1 MSTSR
6 YGFSTVPTNTLNP
19 SVPINDFMRLVDAL
33 LDTEV
38 EQMDLAVPPT
48 TGDIDAGKVWIPA
61 SGASGDWTA
70 HDGDIAICV
79 AANQW
84 IFVVPP
90 EGKRVRNK
98 DDSLDYIFDG
108 SAWAVSASG
117 GSAASI
123 SYDNSTSGLAATNVQ
138 DAIDE
143 VAAGGGGGGAPW
155 FISFKPYDNEPPATN
170 YATLGIRNS
179 RPTLDFDTTTQEAAV
194 FSGVLPTGYAGGG
207 VRVTVF
213 CALATA
219 TTGTVGWDVAFER
232 TDASGLD
239 IDADSFATAQTITAT
254 TVPST
259 SGKVLALSVN
269 VANGADMDGLIAG
282 ELFRIR
288 VRRDVA
294 SDTAAGDA
302 QLLAVSI
309 REQ

>member
-1 MSTSR
+1 MKASDNA
-6 YGFSTVPTNTLNP
+6 FPKV
-19 SVPINDFMRLVDAL
+19 ILVEGSAPA
-33 LDTEV
+33 T
-38 EQMDLAVPPT
+38 
-48 TGDIDAGKVWIPA
+48 PA
-61 SGASGDWTA
+61 SGQVKVYAKGD
-70 HDGDIAICV
+70 G
-79 AANQW
+79 
-84 IFVVPP
+84 
-90 EGKRVRNK
+90 RVYSM
-98 DDSLDYIFDG
+98 DDTGTETPL
-108 SAWAVSASG
+108 SG
-117 GSAASI
+117 G
-123 SYDNSTSGLAATNVQ
+123 
-138 DAIDE
+138 
-143 VAAGGGGGGAPW
+143 GGGGGGAPW
-155 FISFKPYDNEPPATN
+155 FLSFKPYDNEPPATN
-170 YATLGIRNS
+170 YATLGLRNS

-219 TTGTVGWDVAFER
+219 TAGTVGWDVAFER
-232 TDASGLD
+232 TDANGLD

-259 SGKVLALSVN
+259 SGQVLALSVN
-269 VANGADMDGLIAG
+269 VANGSDMDGLLAG